1 MTATSSL
8 SSAHTHHT
16 RIAILGTGFGGIGMA
31 ICLKKRGVSDF
42 KIFEKANGIGGTWR
56 ENTYPGCACDI
67 ASHLYS
73 FSFDQIST
81 WTRTYA
87 SQSEILQ
94 YLKELVR
101 KHDLEQRITFNTKVV
116 QLRWIDSDQLWRIA
130 TENGDVY
137 TAEIVISAVGGLH
150 VPHRPEFDGIK
161 QFDGMCFHSSSWP
174 KDLDLREKKVAVVGT
189 GASAIQIIPAIA
201 SQVSRLLVFQR
212 TPPWVLPRHDKKVP
226 QLAQWIFKSIPGA
239 QHFWRNMLFV
249 ESESIALGFTV
260 WPWLLGAWQ
269 RQSRSLLRRHI
280 HDPVLRETLTP
291 HYTMGCKRV
300 LLSDDYYPAL
310 TQKNVSVVSSQITEI
325 KRDNI
330 LTKDGVQYPVDTIVL
345 ATGFRPFNPVEEI
358 DIRGRGGR
366 VLSHEWAAGPSA
378 FNGVLV
384 HGYPNFFMLMGP
396 NTGLGH
402 NSLIFMI
409 EAQIR
414 YILSCIDILE
424 LRQRKL
430 IEVRPESQCAFNESI
445 QKRFQRTVWSSQES
459 FSTKACNTWYRN
471 PSGRLSALWPGFA
484 SSYWWRLRK
493 ADIQDFVEDSIMLS
507 DTADGREES

>member
-1 MTATSSL
+1 
-8 SSAHTHHT
+8 
-16 RIAILGTGFGGIGMA
+16 
-31 ICLKKRGVSDF
+31 
-42 KIFEKANGIGGTWR
+42 
-56 ENTYPGCACDI
+56 
-67 ASHLYS
+67 
-73 FSFDQIST
+73 
-81 WTRTYA
+81 
-87 SQSEILQ
+87 
-94 YLKELVR
+94 
-101 KHDLEQRITFNTKVV
+101 
-116 QLRWIDSDQLWRIA
+116 
-130 TENGDVY
+130 
-137 TAEIVISAVGGLH
+137 
-150 VPHRPEFDGIK
+150 
-161 QFDGMCFHSSSWP
+161 
-174 KDLDLREKKVAVVGT
+174 
-189 GASAIQIIPAIA
+189 
-201 SQVSRLLVFQR
+201 
-212 TPPWVLPRHDKKVP
+212 
-226 QLAQWIFKSIPGA
+226 
-239 QHFWRNMLFV
+239 
-249 ESESIALGFTV
+249 
-260 WPWLLGAWQ
+260 
-269 RQSRSLLRRHI
+269 
-280 HDPVLRETLTP
+280 
-291 HYTMGCKRV
+291 
-300 LLSDDYYPAL
+300 
-310 TQKNVSVVSSQITEI
+310 
-325 KRDNI
+325 
-330 LTKDGVQYPVDTIVL
+330 IVL

-493 ADIQDFVEDSIMLS
+493 ADIRDFVEDSIMLS